1 MGGLERDPPGSH
13 RPRHPAPQERL
24 TEPEGRAWA
33 AFFTGQEV
41 DLTIDGADD
50 PADGESWGPQ
60 RTVRAKVLADLLA
73 DSFDRAAHPRAGLRL
88 VGMKITDTLD
98 LRHTQITSPM
108 SFTRC
113 CFTEPPT
120 LAESR
125 AANLTLAG
133 CSLPGLQARL
143 LELRGDLACPSSAIS
158 GEVQLQD
165 ARIGGVLDLASAKL
179 SNPSGYALI
188 ADRASINGDLIA
200 HAGFTARG
208 ELSLV
213 GAKVSGTINLDG
225 AQLDNHGASALTAD
239 RLTVGGNLLARHGFT
254 ADGQIRLI
262 HIRVAGQLNFV
273 DATLTHSNGFALHVG
288 SGRVN
293 DLWLVF
299 AKPPAGQVRLSGL
312 QAEMIFDHPE
322 TWPERLNLVGCTYNQ
337 IHARR
342 LIDPSQ
348 PMPTEPVDVKQR
360 LAWLRRDPDGYG
372 PQPYEQLAAVYRR
385 TGHEADAR
393 RVLLEQDRRRRDT
406 LRWPGRLAGYLLDGL
421 VGYGYRNW
429 LAGIWLAAFWL
440 LGTLAFTLDPPFPRD
455 PATASASNPGLYT
468 LDLIVPIINFGYE
481 DAWRPARATQYV
493 AALLILAGWALTTA
507 VIAGLTRILDR
518 T

>member
-1 MGGLERDPPGSH
+1 MGGVERGPSGSH
-13 RPRHPAPQERL
+13 RPGHPAPQERL
-24 TEPEGRAWA
+24 TEPEGRIWA

-41 DLTIDGADD
+41 DLTVDGADD
-50 PADGESWGPQ
+50 AANGESWGPQ

-73 DSFDRAAHPRAGLRL
+73 HSFDRAAHPRAALRL
-88 VGMKITDTLD
+88 VGVKITDTLD
-98 LRHTQITSPM
+98 LRHTQITSPT

-113 CFTEPPT
+113 CFTEAPT
-120 LAESR
+120 LAEAR

-143 LELRGDLACPSSAIS
+143 LELRGDLACPSSAIT
-158 GEVQLQD
+158 
-165 ARIGGVLDLASAKL
+165 
-179 SNPSGYALI
+179 
-188 ADRASINGDLIA
+188 GDLKA

-225 AQLDNHGASALTAD
+225 AQLDNHGGSALIGD

-254 ADGQIRLI
+254 VDGQVRLI

-273 DATLTHSNGFALHVG
+273 VATLTHPNGFALHVG

-322 TWPERLNLVGCTYNQ
+322 TWPDRLNLIGCTYNQ
-337 IHARR
+337 LHARR

-348 PMPTEPVDVKQR
+348 PMPTEPVDVDQR

-393 RVLLEQDRRRRDT
+393 RVLLEQHRRRRDT

-429 LAGIWLAAFWL
+429 LAGIWLAVFWL
-440 LGTLAFTLDPPFPRD
+440 LGTLAFTLDPPSPRD
-455 PATASASNPGLYT
+455 PVTASASNTGLYT
-468 LDLIVPIINFGYE
+468 LDLILPVINFGYE
-481 DAWRPARATQYV
+481 DAWRPAGATQYV
-493 AALLILAGWALTTA
+493 AALLILAGWVLTTA
-507 VIAGLTRILDR
+507 VIAGLTRLLNR